1 MTYEPDDDDRPR
13 RSWLIVIPTLLVA
26 VLALAW
32 TGFWYYAASRADT
45 TIAAWR
51 EREARLGRTYT
62 CGSQTIGGF
71 PFRIEVQCTD
81 PAAEVRSAQV
91 RAVVKARNLVV
102 TMQAYD
108 PTLVISELAGPLTVA
123 DPGQPPSLR
132 AEWQSARAS
141 VRGLPDALERVSI
154 VMEKPVFSHP
164 RADGGKDLLANAEHL
179 EWHTRVRSGSV
190 FADPVLELAVDL
202 VKGTA
207 PGVNHFT
214 NQPIDAD
221 VTAVLTGLKDLAPK
235 PWPERFREMQA
246 ANGRLEVVNARVRQ
260 GDILASANGTLGVSA
275 GGRLEGELQVTV
287 AGLDKLLPALGLDQ
301 LMAAFGGKDGLGAV
315 AGQLDRLMPGL
326 GGLVRGRS
334 NLGGNGMSGAVG
346 QPAQIDGR
354 AAVTLPLRFADGVA
368 FLGPFQLGKTPPLF

>member
-1 MTYEPDDDDRPR
+1 VTYDPDDADRPR
-13 RSWLIVIPTLLVA
+13 RSWLIVIPALVLA
-26 VLALAW
+26 ALALAW

-62 CGSQTIGGF
+62 CGSQTTGGF
-71 PFRIEVQCTD
+71 PFRIELQCTD
-81 PAAEVRSAQV
+81 PTAEVRSAQV
-91 RAVVKARNLVV
+91 QAMVKAHNLVV

-123 DPGQPPSLR
+123 DPGRPPNLR

-141 VRGLPDALERVSI
+141 VRGLPAAPERVSI
-154 VMEKPVFSHP
+154 VLEKPVFSRP
-164 RADGGKDLLANAEHL
+164 RTDGGTDLLANAEHL

-190 FADPVLELAVDL
+190 FADPVLELAVNL
-202 VKGTA
+202 VKATA
-207 PGVNHFT
+207 PGINPFA
-214 NQPIDAD
+214 NQPIDAE

-235 PWPERFREMQA
+235 PWAERFRELQA
-246 ANGRLEVVNARVRQ
+246 GNGRLEIVNARMRQ
-260 GDILASANGTLGVSA
+260 GDILAAASGTLGVSA
-275 GGRLEGELQVTV
+275 RGRLEGELQVTI

-334 NLGGNGMSGAVG
+334 NLGGNGGAVG

-354 AAVTLPLRFADGVA
+354 AAVTLPLRFADGMA
-368 FLGPFQLGKTPPLF
+368 FLGPFQLGQTPPLF